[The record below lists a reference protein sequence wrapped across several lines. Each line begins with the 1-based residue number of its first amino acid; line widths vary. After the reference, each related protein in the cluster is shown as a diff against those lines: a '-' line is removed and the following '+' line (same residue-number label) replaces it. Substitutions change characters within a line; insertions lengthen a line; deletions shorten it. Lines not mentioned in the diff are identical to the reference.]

1 MNCLSASE
9 KWSSFI
15 EKNFK
20 TIRAP
25 FSAGIEL
32 LPECNFKCIHCYAA
46 SNRNNSLKSMSTAQ
60 ICSVI
65 DTLVQHNCIELYFT
79 GGECLLH
86 KDFEKIYTYAKKKGL
101 LVSVLTNGSLINEKH
116 INLWNKYMPELVSM
130 TLYGADI
137 DTYERVTGNK
147 NGYNQL
153 MRAIN
158 LLRENNIYFELKI
171 IGLTE
176 NYDDI
181 PKMRQFIRKLGQKNS
196 ILAWDIRPMNNG
208 DSEPIS
214 YRVTPEQAFEVEKND
229 PERAYFLERLAYN
242 ENRSRK
248 TNRQT
253 GGYLYPCAAGYQF
266 VFITHDGYM
275 QSCVKAVEPRYNLIQ
290 GDFETGWKFLGEEY
304 VEKKASKNFKCLNCD
319 KFRYCGQC
327 TAAFYSEMGDPE
339 EPVPFYCELGELRK
353 KYMDD
358 IVKQNEN
365 NSSSINNI

>member
-15 EKNFK
+15 DKNFK
-20 TIRAP
+20 MIRAP

-32 LPECNFKCIHCYAA
+32 LPECNFRCIHCYAA
-46 SNRNNSLKSMSTAQ
+46 SDRKDSIGSMSTAQ

-86 KDFEKIYTYAKKKGL
+86 KDFEKIYIYAKEKGL
-101 LVSVLTNGSLINEKH
+101 LVSVLTNGSLINDKH
-116 INLWNKYMPELVSM
+116 IKLWNKYMPELVSM
-130 TLYGADI
+130 TLYGADE
-137 DTYERVTGNK
+137 DTYERVAGNK
-147 NGYNQL
+147 NGYSKL
-153 MRAIN
+153 MRAVN
-158 LLRENNIYFELKI
+158 LLKENNIYFELKI

-176 NYDDI
+176 NYNDI
-181 PKMRQFIRKLGQKNS
+181 PKMRQFIRELGQKNS

-208 DSEPIS
+208 DGEPIS
-214 YRVTPEQAFEVEKND
+214 YRVAPEQAFEIEKND
-229 PERAYFLERLAYN
+229 PERAYFLKHLAYD
-242 ENRSRK
+242 ENKSRK
-248 TNRQT
+248 TNRQA

-290 GDFETGWKFLGEEY
+290 GNFDDGWEFLGKKY
-304 VEKKASKNFKCLNCD
+304 VQKKASSSFKCLNCD

-339 EPVPFYCELGELRK
+339 VPVSFYCELGELRK

-358 IVKQNEN
+358 IVNQK
-365 NSSSINNI
+365 